1 MRSMALDLPYFGDAL
16 QTTVLCLD
24 CGFRHA
30 DVLLT
35 REGAPTRHTFRV
47 GDAKDLRA
55 RVVRSSSATVRVPE
69 IRAVMEPGPRSE
81 AFISNT
87 EGVLHRFRDIF
98 GFLAR
103 NANTGRRR
111 HAAERSL
118 DRLAAMIEGREP
130 FTIVLEDPFGNSAIL
145 HEDSEVRP
153 LTAREVRSLKTGV
166 FTMKVRPGGRRSPGS
181 P

>member
-1 MRSMALDLPYFGDAL
+1 MALDLPYFGDAL

-69 IRAVMEPGPRSE
+69 IGAVMEPGPRSE

-118 DRLAAMIEGREP
+118 DRLVAMIEGREP

-145 HEDSEVRP
+145 HEDAVAEPLSDKEVR
-153 LTAREVRSLKTGV
+153 RLKTGV
-166 FTMKVRPGGRRSPGS
+166 FTLELRPSGPRARASR
-181 P
+181 